1 MGPGAS
7 KGKPI
12 VDVESF
18 QKGSFSE
25 SLIPVWRYP
34 VPLHGTL
41 YGTAS
46 ESLDPHPVTQVFIDC
61 STVAP
66 STTRQAAALAAAVG
80 AAYVAAPV
88 FGRPDAAAARKLIIP
103 VAGPAAAVDLLLPL
117 LEVLGRKVKR
127 LFNFWTRWPV
137 LYNYCL
143 YCFVLFFSL
152 RFCAWERR
160 LSLLTS

>member
-12 VDVESF
+12 VDVDSF

-34 VPLHGTL
+34 VPLHGIL

-117 LEVLGRKVKR
+117 FDVLGRKVKFIK
-127 LFNFWTRWPV
+127 LFG
-137 LYNYCL
+137 LDG
-143 YCFVLFFSL
+143 LFCIIIAFTASCCY
-152 RFCAWERR
+152 FHSGYAPGGGA
-160 LSLLTS
+160 

>member
-1 MGPGAS
+1 MAVS
-7 KGKPI
+7 RT
-12 VDVESF
+12 VT
-18 QKGSFSE
+18 
-25 SLIPVWRYP
+25 W
-34 VPLHGTL
+34 GTVH
-41 YGTAS
+41 GTAS

-127 LFNFWTRWPV
+127 LFNY
-137 LYNYCL
+137 LDSMA
-143 YCFVLFFSL
+143 CFVY
-152 RFCAWERR
+152 R
-160 LSLLTS
+160 